1 MNETPLY
8 CTFGVE
14 SDSNIVQPSVWKYGY
29 FPDERILHMILL
41 SINIQSFKTSFGIL
55 VFRMFTQEM

>member
-1 MNETPLY
+1 MYETTLY

-29 FPDERILHMILL
+29 FLDEHILHMILL
-41 SINIQSFKTSFGIL
+41 SGNMQSFKTLFGIL
-55 VFRMFTQEM
+55 VFRMFTPKM